1 MGSDQQWRD
10 GLGVEAAVEGAM
22 LPRSKGIEEPSETVR
37 RQRCI
42 AGSGVLRRVRET
54 ERQ

>member
-1 MGSDQQWRD
+1 MGSDRQWCD
-10 GLGVEAAVEGAM
+10 GLGVEAIVEGVM
-22 LPRSKGIEEPSETVR
+22 VPRSKGIEEPWETVR

-42 AGSGVLRRVRET
+42 AGSAVLRRVSGT